1 MKLSWNLIS
10 NPEKVGHPFSW
21 REIIQKLCEKE
32 IQDDKKI
39 VIIFYIKS
47 REGETETERERVK
60 ERIESVH
67 DKNRETIHKKEQKK
81 KFWVNAVKIKAWET
95 DKQRERERLI

>member
-1 MKLSWNLIS
+1 
-10 NPEKVGHPFSW
+10 
-21 REIIQKLCEKE
+21 LCEKE

-81 KFWVNAVKIKAWET
+81 KF
-95 DKQRERERLI
+95 